1 MPTGFALM
9 VLCVIAVMK
18 FWLVDWINQLLI
30 FSEFWNTLFIAH
42 WLKNLKDLTRS
53 KSSKLLTKRSGFG
66 IKFGSITNQIAPQNF
81 WETLAY
87 LQVRTCKGLTKYSTG
102 EDAQLKLGL
111 VTIETIF
118 IITRINRYLF
128 RVLYEFNWIESY
140 WNNKHL
146 RTTFYGTQYT
156 KII

>member
-9 VLCVIAVMK
+9 VVCVIAVMK

-53 KSSKLLTKRSGFG
+53 KSSKLLTKKDLGLALNLGQS
-66 IKFGSITNQIAPQNF
+66 QIRINF

>member
-53 KSSKLLTKRSGFG
+53 KSSKLLTKKDLGLALNLGQS
-66 IKFGSITNQIAPQNF
+66 QIRINF